1 MSLIAPPPLNN
12 SIIETDETKPSRR
25 DPFYVAKGWIAW
37 LQNSLVPR
45 VQNAPQLLKAV
56 SLTNKS
62 ASIGATALPLGI
74 IPAGRYRIDYF
85 IKVSQAATVSSS
97 LTVTLGFSVD
107 GTACTQTAAAV
118 TGNTIA
124 TTQSG
129 SIFIRIQ
136 SNSAITYAVLYAS
149 VGGTPMKFTFDIDVT
164 QQP

>member
-1 MSLIAPPPLNN
+1 MSLIASPPIQD
-12 SIIETDETKPSRR
+12 SVVETDEKIPSRR
-25 DPFYVAKGWIAW
+25 DPFYLSTGWIRW
-37 LQNSLVPR
+37 GQNSLIPK
-45 VQNAPQLLKAV
+45 VQAAPQLLKAV

-62 ASIGATALPLGI
+62 ASIGATALPLGV

-107 GTACTQTAAAV
+107 GSACTQTAAAV

-149 VGGTPMKFTFDIDVT
+149 VGGTPCKFTFDIDVT